1 RFSKHYMTIS
11 GIDFRQYLDKD
22 YDREIYVP
30 NKIHTAGAEIAA
42 SKDADAAQVMADNT
56 LVYDGKISLEQYHL
70 LLQHQKIAE
79 SIKYNINNDT
89 KAALADGSRDYDED
103 IGVSYDIFK
112 KISSYGGLGEQNDM
126 DLHIKNGMDLALNRA
141 TGNESANDAEF
152 ERRLKEI
159 YTLDGTDVDLREHIS
174 GFNVTDVPYGES
186 EAIREFRENPEKYK
200 AEHPYERAY
209 TDSWELHEGEPE
221 WAEATAD
228 QRVSEVKTMDVFDTE
243 GDFLSAEREQRVLTE
258 EMERLKKEEELKKV
272 EPLYTEKPKV
282 YAPMG
287 DGMMM
292 EVPNPKFDKAEIRTT
307 INEATGETSQVAL
320 LDGQK
325 HGAEIMRD
333 KDGNITGYKVYDH
346 GKELDPKDVRLD
358 IQTKDGMTSIQ
369 TTKDGKPF
377 GAEIVSDAQGKTKAA
392 FYEQN
397 GVMIEGSE
405 QAKIEKT
412 EVRTAADK
420 VDVATQMKADKQKQT
435 EVMQTL
441 ETQDAPYIIAAQN
454 NTASMIPDLP
464 NVMKRDASKAR
475 SVMEQQPAQ
484 NTPENTMAANGET
497 RNSYTPIWQTGKGF
511 ER

>member
-1 RFSKHYMTIS
+1 
-11 GIDFRQYLDKD
+11 
-22 YDREIYVP
+22 
-30 NKIHTAGAEIAA
+30 
-42 SKDADAAQVMADNT
+42 
-56 LVYDGKISLEQYHL
+56 
-70 LLQHQKIAE
+70 
-79 SIKYNINNDT
+79 
-89 KAALADGSRDYDED
+89 
-103 IGVSYDIFK
+103 
-112 KISSYGGLGEQNDM
+112 
-126 DLHIKNGMDLALNRA
+126 
-141 TGNESANDAEF
+141 
-152 ERRLKEI
+152 
-159 YTLDGTDVDLREHIS
+159 
-174 GFNVTDVPYGES
+174 
-186 EAIREFRENPEKYK
+186 
-200 AEHPYERAY
+200 
-209 TDSWELHEGEPE
+209 
-221 WAEATAD
+221 
-228 QRVSEVKTMDVFDTE
+228 
-243 GDFLSAEREQRVLTE
+243 
-258 EMERLKKEEELKKV
+258 
-272 EPLYTEKPKV
+272 
-282 YAPMG
+282 MG

-441 ETQDAPYIIAAQN
+441 ETQDAPYVIAAQN